1 MDIALE
7 TTVFFADSTS
17 RQVKSRIL
25 GKYGAYIGRETESWG
40 NARPRGGCTVESWKN
55 TGVHRV
61 RGRILGKCGTS
72 RQVRGGIFRKC
83 EAQPWWPGLADK
95 SFLLDH
101 DDTRA
106 ALGLYQIPDLLAI
119 VI

>member
-1 MDIALE
+1 MRNGI
-7 TTVFFADSTS
+7 S
-17 RQVKSRIL
+17 IL
-25 GKYGAYIGRETESWG
+25 K
-40 NARPRGGCTVESWKN
+40 
-55 TGVHRV
+55 
-61 RGRILGKCGTS
+61 LGLHWT
-72 RQVRGGIFRKC
+72 RGGISNLKWGLYRARGQICKKC

>member
-1 MDIALE
+1 
-7 TTVFFADSTS
+7 
-17 RQVKSRIL
+17 
-25 GKYGAYIGRETESWG
+25 
-40 NARPRGGCTVESWKN
+40 
-55 TGVHRV
+55 
-61 RGRILGKCGTS
+61 LGKCGTS

>member
-1 MDIALE
+1 MKWDLY
-7 TTVFFADSTS
+7 
-17 RQVKSRIL
+17 R
-25 GKYGAYIGRETESWG
+25 
-40 NARPRGGCTVESWKN
+40 ARGQICK
-55 TGVHRV
+55 
-61 RGRILGKCGTS
+61 
-72 RQVRGGIFRKC
+72 KC
-83 EAQPWWPGLADK
+83 EAQPWWLGLADK

>member
-1 MDIALE
+1 MVE
-7 TTVFFADSTS
+7 FAKNAGGASGARSNLGEMRHLAAGAWWNS
-17 RQVKSRIL
+17 RKMR
-25 GKYGAYIGRETESWG
+25 
-40 NARPRGGCTVESWKN
+40 
-55 TGVHRV
+55 GVHRA
-61 RGRILGKCGTS
+61 RGRILEKCGIP

>member
-1 MDIALE
+1 MRDLA
-7 TTVFFADSTS
+7 VGARSN
-17 RQVKSRIL
+17 L
-25 GKYGAYIGRETESWG
+25 GKIR
-40 NARPRGGCTVESWKN
+40 
-55 TGVHRV
+55 GVHRV
-61 RGRILGKCGTS
+61 RGGILGKCGTS

-101 DDTRA
+101 DDTCA

>member
-17 RQVKSRIL
+17 RQVKS
-25 GKYGAYIGRETESWG
+25 
-40 NARPRGGCTVESWKN
+40 
-55 TGVHRV
+55 
-61 RGRILGKCGTS
+61 RILGKCGTS

-101 DDTRA
+101 DDTGA
-106 ALGLYQIPDLLAI
+106 ALGLHQIPDLLAI
-119 VI
+119 VVQRWDEERIIFRVVILLRAYGAFLRMHGIN

>member
-1 MDIALE
+1 MEYEKNAGG
-7 TTVFFADSTS
+7 TS
-17 RQVKSRIL
+17 
-25 GKYGAYIGRETESWG
+25 G
-40 NARPRGGCTVESWKN
+40 ARPNLGEMRYTSAGERWKHKNMRGPTLVAGP
-55 TGVHRV
+55 R
-61 RGRILGKCGTS
+61 
-72 RQVRGGIFRKC
+72 
-83 EAQPWWPGLADK
+83 DK

>member
-1 MDIALE
+1 MRDLA
-7 TTVFFADSTS
+7 AGARSN
-17 RQVKSRIL
+17 L
-25 GKYGAYIGRETESWG
+25 GKIR
-40 NARPRGGCTVESWKN
+40 
-55 TGVHRV
+55 GVHRV

-83 EAQPWWPGLADK
+83 EAQPWWPGHADK